1 VVQNIKLTKRVK
13 VVVGFKCN
21 ANCIFCYYKDFLKKP
36 LISKE
41 KIKKDILFALRYGIE
56 EIDFSGGEPTIH
68 PDLPELIYFAKK
80 KGIKKVCIIT
90 NGIALAKKE
99 YLKLLIDSGLDEILF
114 SLQGYDESS
123 HDFLVGFKGAYSKLM
138 KALENAYK
146 LPVKIR
152 INSVIHKINYKK
164 ALTIAKV
171 ASLFSPHQFNF
182 ITINDWKCA
191 SFSFEE
197 LILPYSEISSPLK
210 EACSF
215 LEKNLENINIR
226 YVPFCFFLGYE
237 KYICGHFQ
245 VLYDPFEWDP
255 YVRVRLEKHYPP
267 FAWIFMIIYGAF
279 KKRDFSLIKEKKY
292 REFLNQCIVTSIR
305 AYGYTKAK
313 KCKECRY
320 FYLCDGVEKSYAKKL
335 GLDELKP
342 VKGERIK
349 EYYYFRKHLFKI

>member
-1 VVQNIKLTKRVK
+1 MAQDVKLTKRVK
-13 VVVGFKCN
+13 IVIGFRCN
-21 ANCIFCYYKDFLKKP
+21 ANCIFCYYKDLLKKP

-41 KIKKDILFALRYGIE
+41 EIKKDILFALRYGIE

-68 PDLPELIYFAKK
+68 PDLSELIYFAKK

-90 NGIALAKKE
+90 NGIALAKRE
-99 YLKLLIDSGLDEILF
+99 YLKLLIDAGLDEVLF

-164 ALTIAKV
+164 ALTIAKI
-171 ASLFSPHQFNF
+171 ASNFSPHQFNF
-182 ITINDWKCA
+182 ITINDWKSA
-191 SFSFEE
+191 SFSFKE

-210 EACSF
+210 EACNF
-215 LEKNLENINIR
+215 LEKKLENINIR

-255 YVRVRLEKHYPP
+255 YVRARLEKHYPP
-267 FAWIFMIIYGAF
+267 FAWLGLIFYGALF
-279 KKRDFSLIKEKKY
+279 LKKEERYFASK
-292 REFLNQCIVTSIR
+292 REFINQCIVKAIR
-305 AYGYTKAK
+305 LYGYKKSK
-313 KCKECRY
+313 KCKDCKY
-320 FYLCDGVEKSYAKKL
+320 FYLCDGVEKNYAKKM
-335 GLDELKP
+335 GLEELNP
-342 VKGERIK
+342 IRGEKIR
-349 EYYYFRKHLFKI
+349 EYYHFRKHLFRI

>member
-1 VVQNIKLTKRVK
+1 MISIIIPTSRHHSFIKEILTFLDEEVPHLRKKIEVIIVK
-13 VVVGFKCN
+13 DG
-21 ANCIFCYYKDFLKKP
+21 
-36 LISKE
+36 
-41 KIKKDILFALRYGIE
+41 
-56 EIDFSGGEPTIH
+56 
-68 PDLPELIYFAKK
+68 
-80 KGIKKVCIIT
+80 
-90 NGIALAKKE
+90 
-99 YLKLLIDSGLDEILF
+99 IDSKLEWENLSFNNFTLHVFYQNHKGPAAARNLGIRKVKGDIICFLDDD
-114 SLQGYDESS
+114 SLPQ
-123 HDFLVGFKGAYSKLM
+123 
-138 KALENAYK
+138 
-146 LPVKIR
+146 
-152 INSVIHKINYKK
+152 
-164 ALTIAKV
+164 
-171 ASLFSPHQFNF
+171 
-182 ITINDWKCA
+182 KCI
-191 SFSFEE
+191 SFSFKE

-210 EACSF
+210 EACNF

-267 FAWIFMIIYGAF
+267 FAWIFMIGYGAF

-305 AYGYTKAK
+305 VYGYAKAK

-320 FYLCDGVEKSYAKKL
+320 FYLCDGVEKSYAKKM

-349 EYYYFRKHLFKI
+349 EYHYFRKHLFKI